1 MLTMQRWLC
10 NKTTCSSSGN
20 TCRIS
25 LATEILP
32 GVLASAEVGVLALK
46 EAKRFPTLGVASS
59 SSELLGLALSINA
72 PSMVVFPAFPPG
84 VPPLGCKGVAEVD
97 EPWLLPMQ
105 DKSLDTLNKQNF
117 LPC

>member
-84 VPPLGCKGVAEVD
+84 VPPPGCKGVAEVD
-97 EPWLLPMQ
+97 EPWLLPI
-105 DKSLDTLNKQNF
+105 KE
-117 LPC
+117 